1 VSDHQ
6 FDGMKIRR
14 SGAAELPSPRPVGPF
29 ADDAAGLRMQP
40 SAGSLVLTDTAAPA
54 GPVGSTK
61 KALQAARAAA
71 KVAPPHAAIM
81 PQLSP
86 KRTLPTSPQ
95 LKPVESPR
103 QKRSPQF
110 ARASAGGGSGEG
122 AVPPGEYLGVW
133 KEHLT
138 LFPRGNKPWLYTLHE
153 GSSSSPRKR
162 PPSQPPPQP
171 STRLTRLLPSVPPV
185 EASPRSGFSHELLRQ
200 QMHLEHG
207 LTDEQIV
214 GQLRKVNWFKTL
226 PHKDLQSLYQR
237 GHHRF
242 FTRYSTILREGNEG
256 AYFYVLL
263 QGQVRCT
270 SVVNGLNV
278 VLGAGSSFGEGA
290 LVTKVRREA
299 SVTALEDCY
308 LLQFVAEDVAGFAV
322 DLGDVRSHVIA
333 LILEKVHFFRTLTHA
348 QRESLSLF
356 MDVEYFTAG
365 MKVFDEG
372 DDGDKFYIVI
382 EGCVNMYK
390 RAAVSGR
397 EELVA
402 DYATHDERPWFG
414 ELALW
419 NSTKQKRACTAISTE
434 PTKAIVVN
442 SAHFAGFL
450 DIAPH
455 FGDMFAA
462 SASAYQKLNLLRQEN
477 EELAGGMSILAG
489 LLERARCGAL
499 EVSLPTM
506 ALTKNEEG
514 WKRLV
519 MVMMVDQERG
529 DDAELT

>member
-1 VSDHQ
+1 MCH
-6 FDGMKIRR
+6 R
-14 SGAAELPSPRPVGPF
+14 
-29 ADDAAGLRMQP
+29 
-40 SAGSLVLTDTAAPA
+40 
-54 GPVGSTK
+54 
-61 KALQAARAAA
+61 
-71 KVAPPHAAIM
+71 
-81 PQLSP
+81 
-86 KRTLPTSPQ
+86 
-95 LKPVESPR
+95 
-103 QKRSPQF
+103 RSPQ
-110 ARASAGGGSGEG
+110 
-122 AVPPGEYLGVW
+122 
-133 KEHLT
+133 
-138 LFPRGNKPWLYTLHE
+138 
-153 GSSSSPRKR
+153 
-162 PPSQPPPQP
+162 
-171 STRLTRLLPSVPPV
+171 
-185 EASPRSGFSHELLRQ
+185 
-200 QMHLEHG
+200 HG

-214 GQLRKVNWFKTL
+214 GQLRKVKWFKTL

-237 GHHRF
+237 GRHRF

-308 LLQFVAEDVAGFAV
+308 LLQFVAEDVADFAV

-419 NSTKQKRACTAISTE
+419 YRHPRLPSCYVRARASRAG
-434 PTKAIVVN
+434 KHHAD
-442 SAHFAGFL
+442 SAAMNVFCARPGRFARRRCLYLCVLAGTQRSRSVL
-450 DIAPH
+450 ALPSLPSRPKPLWSILHILP
-455 FGDMFAA
+455 A
-462 SASAYQKLNLLRQEN
+462 SWTSRRILATCLLLRPVPTR
-477 EELAGGMSILAG
+477 SSTF
-489 LLERARCGAL
+489 CGRRMR
-499 EVSLPTM
+499 S
-506 ALTKNEEG
+506 
-514 WKRLV
+514 
-519 MVMMVDQERG
+519 
-529 DDAELT
+529 